1 MRNQTT
7 KKAPFNR
14 GNEET
19 NNALRSIWLR
29 GLDSNQRPSGY
40 TLPEIFISVWT
51 ISSSIIKWMQGAI

>member
-14 GNEET
+14 GDKGT

-40 TLPEIFISVWT
+40 TFIHNFNNGVDYL
-51 ISSSIIKWMQGAI
+51 IIQVKTWM